1 MPEEIYKREKLAGR
15 LDKTGIYFVEDDLST
30 SDIKD
35 FPDYTDA
42 VNGQFLR
49 VVDGKLAWVSVPS
62 AEDYAF

>member
-1 MPEEIYKREKLAGR
+1 LTPDESH
-15 LDKTGIYFVEDDLST
+15 DLST

-49 VVDGKLAWVSVPS
+49 VVDGKLAWTSVPR